1 MSVKKGKVYIVG
13 AGPGN
18 IEYMTLR
25 SHSLLAR
32 AEIIIYDALV
42 DDSILEL
49 TPENSEKIPVGKR
62 GGQPSKSQLEIN
74 CLLVEK
80 CNLGKEIVRLK
91 GGDPFIFGRTSAEI
105 QALKAAGCDFEV
117 IPGISSA
124 LAGPLLAAIP
134 LTDPVMSRYFAVLTA
149 HDPEALD
156 WEIISQMETLVI
168 LMGARNLREIVHQLL
183 RHERTP
189 QTAVAVIRNCGTPKQ
204 KIWVGNLA
212 NIVELT
218 TGEFLSPAIIIV
230 GEVVRLRDYLQP
242 SNKEELQNLE
252 TEGANIL
259 NLSVTSTTKSLALS
273 GKNILITRAAEQSS
287 KFSDRLQQEGA
298 AVIEMPALVI
308 TPPSTWQPLDDAISK
323 ISDFNWLIL
332 TSSNGVDYF
341 FERLI
346 AKGKDSR
353 ALAGLKIA
361 VVGKKTAESLKTRAL
376 EPDFIPPNFV
386 ADSLVAN
393 FPGNLAG
400 SKILFPR
407 VETGGRDVLVKEL
420 TEKGAEVTEVPAYES
435 GCPEEIAPDALRAL
449 QNKTIDVITFASS
462 KTVKNFCQLIESKNQ
477 QLPDNLLEDIC
488 IASIG
493 PQTSE
498 SCQSLLGRVDIQA
511 QEYTLDGLTE
521 AIIQWAAN

>member
-1 MSVKKGKVYIVG
+1 MSAAKGKVYIVG

-18 IEYMTLR
+18 IEYLTLR
-25 SHSLLAR
+25 SHSLLAK

-49 TPENSEKIPVGKR
+49 APENSEKIPVGKR
-62 GGQPSKSQLEIN
+62 GGQPSKSQSEIN
-74 CLLVEK
+74 FLLVEK
-80 CNLGKEIVRLK
+80 CNLGKKIVRLK
-91 GGDPFIFGRTSAEI
+91 GGDPFIFGRTTAEI
-105 QALKAAGCDFEV
+105 QALKAADCNFEV

-168 LMGARNLREIVHQLL
+168 LMGARNLQEIVHQLL

-189 QTAVAVIRNCGTPKQ
+189 QTSVAVIRNCGTPQQ

-218 TGEFLSPAIIIV
+218 SGEFLSPAVIIV

-242 SNKEELQNLE
+242 NKEELQNLE
-252 TEGANIL
+252 TQGANIL

-298 AVIEMPALVI
+298 TVIEMPALVI
-308 TPPSTWQPLDDAISK
+308 TPPSTWQPLDDAISN
-323 ISDFNWLIL
+323 ISTFHWLIL

-341 FERLI
+341 FDRLI

-400 SKILFPR
+400 TKILFPR

-435 GCPEEIAPDALRAL
+435 GCPLEIASDALRAL
-449 QNKTIDVITFASS
+449 QNQTIDVITFASS
-462 KTVKNFCQLIESKNQ
+462 KTVQNFCQLIDSNNQ
-477 QLPDNLLEDIC
+477 LLPENLLEGIC